1 MSLLYGKENN
11 ETRLSTNRSGGSIL
25 YGSRGEEYWRQQ
37 QRLMFESEIRQRNLD
52 TTRQQQEEERRRQ
65 EEERRRRSSFL
76 GRAQQFGGAVAKEVA
91 TPFAQAANI
100 IAQGI
105 GGDIAL
111 KKIAAARISGNKQAE
126 LNAIRE
132 YEKKSKILEES
143 GGLLKA
149 GMPGGITREE
159 LGQGAVAFEQP
170 RKFARAT
177 LGTGAE
183 IGSLVAGTP
192 ALGTA
197 FRLGG
202 AAGLA
207 RAGVATGIAGG
218 LGTTGAAARQN
229 PDLSVSDA
237 LKSFGTGATLG
248 VGFAGGASLLGAG
261 FKAARGGLVAGDTTE
276 KALSKIS
283 ATAKK
288 ATQEDELIR
297 QGLANRPANLRA
309 IEQGVTTDAE
319 RLALAGGDTGQ
330 AAIMQSPAERAA
342 LLQRIK
348 ERTGVTMGEGITP
361 PTPPAITKQ
370 ASQNEIALQNV
381 NKKIEQARVQQ
392 NIKPADAQDLVRE
405 QQYLTQKIAN
415 PNEPVV
421 APISDKS
428 IALAS
433 NLDELSTRTQRA
445 ITEPTITNT
454 PNAVRQNQSIL
465 TDTLIK
471 EFPELKPSIQRFD
484 HTVRDQKVLA
494 AAAKNMVMQ
503 DQAAAMDIFTSGTM
517 AKINPDGYIK
527 LGNEL
532 AQEAAKRGDTAT
544 LNQILGAQQAALT
557 AHGQALRAAGNP
569 NILTPDTL
577 ITYAAKKADISGRP
591 LKPEFLK
598 QLESTAK
605 EVAKMPDGPKKIAA
619 QATLKELAENP
630 GILQKSGKVL
640 KSITGSARAAMTSGD
655 LSGGLL
661 QGGVAFA
668 RYPNIGARAEAAGI
682 RAGLSQA
689 AFEREVAKLANLTDE
704 NGVALSQV
712 FKRMNLSV
720 NTLKGSTSEQ
730 FLNTALIEKVQGAKQ
745 IIQFSQRAYDITL
758 DYMRANIAKKHIDS
772 QGGVEAVM
780 KNWNTAQFR
789 SLGRV
794 IDTITGVGRGGRGIT
809 GQQFQKMQPALSE
822 LFFSAQLWKSRLDLL
837 NPLYYMEVANNP
849 VAFRLAVR
857 SGAQF
862 AATVGT
868 VLGLATTLG
877 AKVETDLRSSDFGK
891 IRIGNT
897 RFNIMGGLQQNIV
910 FAARML
916 MGEYKSST
924 TGIVTPLDTGKP
936 GGMTRLGVAGRM
948 VENKLAPVISEI
960 ISQIRGTNI
969 SGEKMTGR
977 ERFTSTLSN
986 LVPLN
991 IQDTYDA
998 IAEYGPAGAAN
1009 FIPSSIGIGASTYG
1023 VSGRDWARSDSKQLK
1038 QFKTKVTPEEF
1049 KQANDR
1055 YNSEYNQW
1063 LQSRTD
1069 DNEYQNLSLDEQQK
1083 ARVRQQNL
1091 IKKNI
1096 FNSYG
1101 FKYQK

>member
-1 MSLLYGKENN
+1 MGAFDTFSKKY
-11 ETRLSTNRSGGSIL
+11 LSGASSFDSFAKSKLGVDLSYL
-25 YGSRGEEYWRQQ
+25 DEEEKKKRQQ
-37 QRLMFESEIRQRNLD
+37 QIQSQRQIDKGLNAGKSWEDIAKEANVDVGVVRSYSE
-52 TTRQQQEEERRRQ
+52 TTRPGYGIRPSNLEK
-65 EEERRRRSSFL
+65 
-76 GRAQQFGGAVAKEVA
+76 AGAVAKEVAKEVA

-100 IAQGI
+100 IAQG
-105 GGDIAL
+105 GAGQIAL
-111 KKIAAARISGNKQAE
+111 QRIAAARISGNKQAE
-126 LNAIRE
+126 LNAIKD
-132 YEKKSKILEES
+132 YERQSKTLEES

-149 GMPGGITREE
+149 GLPGGIKREE
-159 LGQGAVAFEQP
+159 LVGGGIAFQQP

-192 ALGTA
+192 ALGAA
-197 FRLGG
+197 FKLGG

-207 RAGVATGIAGG
+207 RAGVATGLAGG

-248 VGFAGGASLLGAG
+248 VGLAGGASLLGVG

-297 QGLANRPANLRA
+297 QGLANRPANLRT
-309 IEQGVTTDAE
+309 IEQ
-319 RLALAGGDTGQ
+319 
-330 AAIMQSPAERAA
+330 
-342 LLQRIK
+342 
-348 ERTGVTMGEGITP
+348 GVTMGEGIVP
-361 PTPPAITKQ
+361 PTPPPITKQ
-370 ASQNEIALQNV
+370 AGQTEIALQNV

-415 PNEPVV
+415 PNEAVV

-445 ITEPTITNT
+445 ITEPTITNA
-454 PNAVRQNQSIL
+454 PNVVRQNQSIL
-465 TDTLIK
+465 TDTLIR
-471 EFPELKPSIQRFD
+471 EFPELEPSIQRFD

-517 AKINPDGYIK
+517 AKINPDGHIK
-527 LGNEL
+527 LGKEL
-532 AQEAAKRGDTAT
+532 AYEAGKRGDTAT
-544 LNQILGAQQAALT
+544 INQILGAQQAALT
-557 AHGQALRAAGNP
+557 AHAQALRAAGNP
-569 NILTPDTL
+569 DILTPDTL
-577 ITYAAKKADISGRP
+577 IIYAAKRADISGRP

-655 LSGGLL
+655 LSGGLR

-689 AFEREVAKLANLTDE
+689 AFEKEVAKLANLTDE

-745 IIQFSQRAYDITL
+745 IIQFSQRSYDITL
-758 DYMRANIAKKHIDS
+758 DYMRANIAKKLIDS

-837 NPLYYMEVANNP
+837 SPLYYMEVANNP

-862 AATVGT
+862 AATVGA

-897 RFNIMGGLQQNIV
+897 RFDIMGGLQQNIV
-910 FAARML
+910 FAARM

-977 ERFTSTLSN
+977 ERFTSALSN